1 MEREIIKLKGQIEIL
16 QNKAPGVP
24 ISVKQPSTAEQSDR
38 LSLDLFRKMEDQISK
53 LIAPLREDMSKI
65 SEGGRVIQSQQPRE
79 GAILMEGPHFRPP
92 MPLPVSHNDWS
103 QIKEGFS
110 YMYNSK
116 IPIDMKG
123 VED

>member
-1 MEREIIKLKGQIEIL
+1 MNSK
-16 QNKAPGVP
+16 
-24 ISVKQPSTAEQSDR
+24 PSTEQSDR
-38 LSLDLFRKMEDQISK
+38 ISLDLFRKMEDQISK

-65 SEGGRVIQSQQPRE
+65 SEGGRAQSQQRE
-79 GAILMEGPHFRPP
+79 GVVVMEGPQFRPP
-92 MPLPVSHNDWS
+92 MPLPISHNDWS

-123 VED
+123 V